1 MKFEKVI
8 SFFFLFFSVSMLL
21 YVHYRSAFVWYGEKI
36 DYYKFYY
43 LFSTFLIVVS
53 VLTFFL
59 NKNFRINLFLTLIAV
74 IFSFYVIEL
83 YIVLKPNENI
93 KKYKKIKLYKE
104 NTGKKYDE
112 RNRYQ
117 IYLDMINEGEKV
129 VVRAPPNYANKLY
142 DNKSIFY
149 LSGISNSKT
158 IYCNE
163 NGYFSIYQSDRFGFN
178 NPDDEWESAEIEFL
192 LLGDSF
198 THGACVNRPDDLSS
212 VIRGLSNKNVINLGY
227 GGNGPLTEYATL
239 KEFFPNNVKKVIWV
253 YFEGNDLSNLNNE
266 LKNPILLNY
275 LNNVNFLQN
284 LKNKQDKLDKI
295 LIKET
300 QNEIKKTQRIASFR
314 FKLIKFLKI
323 FETRTQ
329 IKLLIKTF
337 NRKYFK
343 PDFENLQKILK
354 SAKKFSEE
362 NNSEFYFVYL
372 PEYSRYK
379 DLDYKNN
386 NKENIIKILNNL
398 DIKIIDPDQKIFK
411 NEENPL
417 QYFPFGMS
425 GHFTEKGYYK
435 IAELIYNETKN

>member
-239 KEFFPNNVKKVIWV
+239 KEFFPNNVKKVI
-253 YFEGNDLSNLNNE
+253 
-266 LKNPILLNY
+266 Y
-275 LNNVNFLQN
+275 LF
-284 LKNKQDKLDKI
+284 
-295 LIKET
+295 
-300 QNEIKKTQRIASFR
+300 
-314 FKLIKFLKI
+314 
-323 FETRTQ
+323 
-329 IKLLIKTF
+329 
-337 NRKYFK
+337 
-343 PDFENLQKILK
+343 
-354 SAKKFSEE
+354 
-362 NNSEFYFVYL
+362 
-372 PEYSRYK
+372 
-379 DLDYKNN
+379 
-386 NKENIIKILNNL
+386 
-398 DIKIIDPDQKIFK
+398 
-411 NEENPL
+411 
-417 QYFPFGMS
+417 
-425 GHFTEKGYYK
+425 
-435 IAELIYNETKN
+435 